1 MLDVFILFHSFHV
14 MFDYLVYCLQFGD
27 EGTNNYFRLVT
38 YVGMTSSC
46 SHMPSAA
53 SEKKRLRSW
62 YAVIADKCAFPR
74 TDSYAVT
81 AVRLECLFVRNSD
94 NAEYNVQ
101 MQVGGS
107 LL

>member
-1 MLDVFILFHSFHV
+1 MS
-14 MFDYLVYCLQFGD
+14 
-27 EGTNNYFRLVT
+27 
-38 YVGMTSSC
+38 SSC

-81 AVRLECLFVRNSD
+81 AVRHLGNVPSVKNSGYHGSDPLFRMPSRKADVSFSPTD
-94 NAEYNVQ
+94 V
-101 MQVGGS
+101 
-107 LL
+107 LLTLQFFPVFDSYEEAFEGASA